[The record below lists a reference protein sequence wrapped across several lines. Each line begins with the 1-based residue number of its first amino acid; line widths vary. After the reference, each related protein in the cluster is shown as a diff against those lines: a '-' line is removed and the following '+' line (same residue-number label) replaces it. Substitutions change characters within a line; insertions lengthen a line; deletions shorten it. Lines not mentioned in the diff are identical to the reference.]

1 MQSDEFATKQVLA
14 GRNALGNGDCLD
26 AFVCNEAVDAPFGA
40 VEGVLGDLSC
50 LYQHCVL
57 HVFRRRGEC
66 DVP

>member
-1 MQSDEFATKQVLA
+1 MQGDEFATKQVLA

-50 LYQHCVL
+50 CISIAFHMYIPK
-57 HVFRRRGEC
+57 R
-66 DVP
+66 